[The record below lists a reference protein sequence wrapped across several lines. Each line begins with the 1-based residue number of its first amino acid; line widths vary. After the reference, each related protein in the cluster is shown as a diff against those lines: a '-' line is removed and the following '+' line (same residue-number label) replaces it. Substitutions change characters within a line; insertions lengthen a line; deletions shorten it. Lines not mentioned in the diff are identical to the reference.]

1 MHGNSLT
8 SLTQK
13 VRAQT
18 SNPAAHALCGVAELL
33 QHAIASYQVNIG
45 CPNCRKAYA
54 KDKARALEFK
64 HRAKREVK
72 ASK

>member
-8 SLTQK
+8 SLTKK
-13 VRAQT
+13 VRRQ
-18 SNPAAHALCGVAELL
+18 SNNPAALALCGVAELL

-54 KDKARALEFK
+54 KDKARALEFR
-64 HRAKREVK
+64 HRAKRK
-72 ASK
+72 PK